1 MHMLAP
7 MLQSLA
13 PKKVVP
19 TKYELRILAETMRTP
34 NVVQLNLLEKKI
46 VRISACHAP
55 WKTRIF
61 AQICMYFFTL

>member
-34 NVVQLNLLEKKI
+34 NELL
-46 VRISACHAP
+46 
-55 WKTRIF
+55 T
-61 AQICMYFFTL
+61 